1 MKALAKQP
9 GERYGS
15 VTEFSN
21 AFAAAAVAAPAA
33 PAASVPEADGA
44 AKSGIFGKVKGLF
57 GR

>member
-1 MKALAKQP
+1 MKALSKQP
-9 GERYGS
+9 SERYGS

-21 AFAAAAVAAPAA
+21 AFATAALAAPTSSAA
-33 PAASVPEADGA
+33 EPDGA